1 MYATGRGI
9 CVKRLVMPH
18 AKKTTLLNKIE
29 MITKINL
36 NNVASYKGLTSLET
50 DKKVNLIY
58 GLNGTGKSTL
68 SNYLHNQT
76 DEKYKSCSVEGLDQN
91 HEILVYNQI
100 FIQETFFE
108 AENLKGIFTLSKE
121 NKEAETKI
129 SNAQKE
135 IKKLESENEAKGK
148 ELETEK
154 TSINQ
159 KQESAKNA
167 VWKIKTDYS
176 GGDRVLEFCLDG
188 YKGSKD
194 NLFNHIVGLVK
205 PTAKPTKSIDDL
217 KNDLQSI
224 SGDNAQKYSFLS
236 DITFTS
242 QSVETE
248 TLFNKQIV
256 GNENSTVS
264 QLIKELGNSDWV
276 KEGLQYLPEEETQ
289 ENTTCPFCQEK
300 TISNSLVEN
309 IKNYFDASYEADINS
324 LKSFLEQYT
333 QAFQSIPDKSIFES
347 NPKFE
352 TYKKDF
358 EIKYSAFTKVV
369 EDNKKLIEDKI
380 KTPSVSVTLKSS
392 TKALEEINE
401 VIQKINGL
409 VTEHNKNIDQKETV
423 KTNIKKTF
431 WEIMRWDYDQTISTI
446 KADKTKSKIKTD
458 ALEVTLKDNSTKIN
472 AQNAI
477 IAEQQKQTVNI
488 EEAITN
494 INNGLIDLGITDF
507 KIQKYS
513 DNFYKIVRGEK
524 QEKVFRSLSE
534 GEKMIISFL
543 YFIELCRGK
552 KEATETGKKKIIV
565 IDDPISSLSHIY
577 VFNVGRLIHNEF
589 LRSDKYEQVFLL
601 THSLYFFYEMTDTN
615 KERRKEQQKLFRLRK
630 NTTGSEI
637 LEMSYEEI
645 QNDYHSYWFVVK
657 DDKQPAALIANCM
670 RNIIEY
676 FFNFVEKRDL
686 NNVFQKQEMQDN
698 RFQAFNR
705 YVNRESHSLGQN
717 IFDIKEFN
725 YQDFKDAFAELF
737 KVTGYENHYKKMI
750 K

>member
-1 MYATGRGI
+1 
-9 CVKRLVMPH
+9 
-18 AKKTTLLNKIE
+18 

-36 NNVASYKGLTSLET
+36 NKVASYKSQTTLET

-68 SNYLHNQT
+68 SNYLHQQR
-76 DEKYKSCSVEGLDQN
+76 DEKYKSCSVEGLDHN
-91 HEILVYNQI
+91 HETLVYNQT
-100 FIQETFFE
+100 FIQDAFFE
-108 AENLKGIFTLSKE
+108 SENLKGIFTLSKE

-129 SNAQKE
+129 ANAQKE
-135 IKKLESENEAKGK
+135 IVKLEKEKETKGK
-148 ELETEK
+148 ELEKEK
-154 TSINQ
+154 LEINQ
-159 KQESAKNA
+159 KQETAKNA
-167 VWKIKTDYS
+167 VWKIKNYYS

-194 NLFNHIVGLVK
+194 NLFYHIIGLPK
-205 PTAKPTKSIDDL
+205 PVAKPIKSIDDL

-224 SGDNAQKYSFLS
+224 SGDNAQKYSVLS
-236 DITFTS
+236 QITFVS
-242 QSVETE
+242 QSIESE

-256 GNENSTVS
+256 GNENSTIS

-276 KEGLQYLPEEETQ
+276 KTGLQYLSVEEIQ
-289 ENTTCPFCQEK
+289 ENTICPFCQEK
-300 TISNSLVEN
+300 TISTSLIESL
-309 IKNYFDASYEADINS
+309 KNYFDASYEADINS
-324 LKSFLEQYT
+324 LKFFLEEYT
-333 QAFQSIPDKSIFES
+333 QAFQSIPNKSIFEK

-352 TYKKDF
+352 MHKNDF
-358 EIKYSAFTKVV
+358 EIKYNMFIKIV
-369 EDNKKLIEDKI
+369 EDNIKLIENKI
-380 KTPSVSVTLKSS
+380 KTPSVSVDLISS
-392 TKALEEINE
+392 TKSLEEINE

-431 WEIMRWDYDQTISTI
+431 WEIMRWDYDQTISSFN
-446 KADKTKSKIKTD
+446 ADKTTSKKKTD
-458 ALEVTLKDNSTKIN
+458 ALEVLLKDYSTKIT

-494 INNGLIDLGITDF
+494 INNGLIELGITDF

-513 DNFYKIVRGEK
+513 DNFYKIVRSEN

-543 YFIELCRGK
+543 YFIELCKGK
-552 KEATETGKKKIIV
+552 KEANETGKKKIIV

-615 KERRKEQQKLFRLRK
+615 KERREKQQKLFRLRK

-645 QNDYHSYWFVVK
+645 QNDYQSYWFVVK

-676 FFNFVEKRDL
+676 FFNFVEKKDL
-686 NNVFQKQEMQDN
+686 NNVFQKKEMQDI

-737 KVTGYENHYKKMI
+737 KVTGYQDHYKKMI

>member
-1 MYATGRGI
+1 
-9 CVKRLVMPH
+9 
-18 AKKTTLLNKIE
+18 

-36 NNVASYKGLTSLET
+36 KNVASYKGLTSLET

-91 HEILVYNQI
+91 HEILVYNQT

-135 IKKLESENEAKGK
+135 IKKLESENEGKGK

-224 SGDNAQKYSFLS
+224 SGDKAQKYSFLS

-276 KEGLQYLPEEETQ
+276 KEGLQYLPDEETQ

-300 TISNSLVEN
+300 TISNSLVES

-333 QAFQSIPDKSIFES
+333 QAFQSIPNKSTFEA
-347 NPKFE
+347 NQKFE

-358 EIKYSAFTKVV
+358 EIKYSAFTKIV

-392 TKALEEINE
+392 TNALEEINE

-431 WEIMRWDYDQTISTI
+431 WEIMRWDYDQTISSI
-446 KADKTKSKIKTD
+446 KADKTTSKIKTD
-458 ALEVTLKDNSTKIN
+458 VLEVTLKDNSTKIN

-513 DNFYKIVRGEK
+513 DNFYKIVRGEN

-630 NTTGSEI
+630 ITTGSEI

-686 NNVFQKQEMQDN
+686 NNVFQKPEMQNN

-705 YVNRESHSLGQN
+705 YINRESHSLGQN

-737 KVTGYENHYKKMI
+737 KATGYEDHYKKMI

>member
-1 MYATGRGI
+1 
-9 CVKRLVMPH
+9 
-18 AKKTTLLNKIE
+18 

-36 NNVASYKGLTSLET
+36 NNVASYKSLTALET

-68 SNYLHNQT
+68 SNYLHNQA

-91 HEILVYNQI
+91 HEILVYNQT

-236 DITFTS
+236 DITFAS

-264 QLIKELGNSDWV
+264 QLIKELGNSDWA

-300 TISNSLVEN
+300 TISNSLVES

-324 LKSFLEQYT
+324 LKSFLEEYT
-333 QAFQSIPDKSIFES
+333 QAFQSIPNKSIFEA

-352 TYKKDF
+352 THKKDF

-369 EDNKKLIEDKI
+369 EDNRKLIEDKI
-380 KTPSVSVTLKSS
+380 KMPSVSVTLKST
-392 TKALEEINE
+392 TKAIEEINE

-431 WEIMRWDYDQTISTI
+431 WEIMRWEYDQTISSI
-446 KADKTKSKIKTD
+446 KADKTTSKSKTD
-458 ALEVTLKDNSTKIN
+458 ALEVVLKDNSTKIT

-477 IAEQQKQTVNI
+477 IAEQQKLTVNV

-513 DNFYKIVRGEK
+513 ENFYKIVRGDN

-543 YFIELCRGK
+543 YFMELCRGK

-589 LRSDKYEQVFLL
+589 LRSDKYEQVFFL

-645 QNDYHSYWFVVK
+645 QNDYHSYWFVIK

>member
-1 MYATGRGI
+1 
-9 CVKRLVMPH
+9 
-18 AKKTTLLNKIE
+18 
-29 MITKINL
+29 MITKISL
-36 NNVASYKGLTSLET
+36 NNIASYKKSAILET
-50 DKKVNLIY
+50 NKKVNLIY

-68 SNYLHNQT
+68 SDYLYQRT
-76 DEKYKSCSVEGLDQN
+76 DEKYKNCSVEGLDGN
-91 HEILVYNQI
+91 HEILVYNQT
-100 FIQETFFE
+100 FIQENFFE
-108 AENLKGIFTLSKE
+108 DDNLKGIFTLSKKNKDAE
-121 NKEAETKI
+121 IKIANARKVIEDLKVEEVEKNKEI
-129 SNAQKE
+129 
-135 IKKLESENEAKGK
+135 
-148 ELETEK
+148 ETEK
-154 TSINQ
+154 
-159 KQESAKNA
+159 SAIHKKTEA
-167 VWKIKTDYS
+167 TKKKVWEIKTNYS

-194 NLFNHIVGLVK
+194 NLFNYIVNLTK
-205 PTAKPTKSIDDL
+205 PTTKPTKSIDSL
-217 KNDLQSI
+217 KNELQAI
-224 SGDNAQKYSFLS
+224 SGDNAQKYSVLS
-236 DITFTS
+236 EITFTS
-242 QSVETE
+242 QNIENE

-276 KEGLQYLPEEETQ
+276 KAGLQYLPEKEIQ

-300 TISNSLVEN
+300 TISNSLIES

-324 LKSFLEQYT
+324 LKSFLEEYT
-333 QAFQSIPDKSIFES
+333 KAIQSIPNKSIFEA

-380 KTPSVSVTLKSS
+380 RMPSVPVTLESS
-392 TKALEEINE
+392 IKTLEEVNE
-401 VIQKINGL
+401 VIQKINEL
-409 VTEHNKNIDQKETV
+409 VVEHNRNIDQKETV

-431 WEIMRWDYDQTISTI
+431 WEIMRWDYDQTISLFNTDRATSKGKIDKLDAELKDI
-446 KADKTKSKIKTD
+446 KAKIT
-458 ALEVTLKDNSTKIN
+458 S
-472 AQNAI
+472 QNTI
-477 IAEQQKQTVNI
+477 ISEQQRQTVNI

-507 KIQKYS
+507 EIKKHS
-513 DNFYKIVRGEK
+513 DNFYKIVRGEN
-524 QEKVFRSLSE
+524 QERVFRSLSE

-552 KEATETGKKKIIV
+552 KDATETDKKKIVV

-589 LRSDKYEQVFLL
+589 LRSDKYEQIFLL

-615 KERRKEQQKLFRLRK
+615 RDRRKEHQKLFRLIK
-630 NTTGSEI
+630 NGTGSEI

-645 QNDYHSYWFVVK
+645 QNDYHSYWFIIK

-676 FFNFVEKRDL
+676 FFNFVEKKDL
-686 NNVFQKQEMQDN
+686 NNVFQKPEMKDT

-705 YVNRESHSLGQN
+705 YINRESHSLGQN

-737 KVTGYENHYKKMI
+737 KVTGYEDHYRKMI

>member
-1 MYATGRGI
+1 
-9 CVKRLVMPH
+9 
-18 AKKTTLLNKIE
+18 

-36 NNVASYKGLTSLET
+36 NNVASYKSLTALET

-68 SNYLHNQT
+68 SNYLHQQT

-91 HEILVYNQI
+91 HEILVYNQT

-135 IKKLESENEAKGK
+135 ITKLENENEAKGK

-154 TSINQ
+154 TSISQ
-159 KQESAKNA
+159 KQETAKNA

-188 YKGSKD
+188 YKGSKG
-194 NLFNHIVGLVK
+194 NLFNHIVSLVK
-205 PTAKPTKSIDDL
+205 PSAKPSKSIDDL

-224 SGDNAQKYSFLS
+224 SGDNAQKYSVLS
-236 DITFTS
+236 DITFAS
-242 QSVETE
+242 QSVEIE

-276 KEGLQYLPEEETQ
+276 KEGLQYIPEEESQ

-300 TISNSLVEN
+300 TISNSLVES

-324 LKSFLEQYT
+324 LKSFLEEYT
-333 QAFQSIPDKSIFES
+333 QAFQSIPNKSIFEA

-352 TYKKDF
+352 THKKDF

-380 KTPSVSVTLKSS
+380 KMPSVSVTLKSS

-401 VIQKINGL
+401 VIKKINGL
-409 VTEHNKNIDQKETV
+409 ITEHNKNIDQKETV

-431 WEIMRWDYDQTISTI
+431 WEIMRWDYDQTISSI
-446 KADKTKSKIKTD
+446 NADKTTSKSKTD
-458 ALEVTLKDNSTKIN
+458 ALEVILKDNSIKIT

-513 DNFYKIVRGEK
+513 ENFYKIVRSEN

-552 KEATETGKKKIIV
+552 KEATETSKKKIIV

-630 NTTGSEI
+630 NTAGSEI

-705 YVNRESHSLGQN
+705 YINRESHSLGQN